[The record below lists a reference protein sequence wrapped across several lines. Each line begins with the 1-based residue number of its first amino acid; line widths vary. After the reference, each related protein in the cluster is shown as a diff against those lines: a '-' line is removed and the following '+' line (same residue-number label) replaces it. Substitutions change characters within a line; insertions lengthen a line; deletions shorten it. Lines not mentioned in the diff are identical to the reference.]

1 MQTLDFTRALTEIVA
16 ELKIKELHTLMQGWL
31 LDPLKPIANQAAN
44 QHLIPEDQKKTF
56 ASLLFN
62 SHAGFDRLS
71 RIDLTSRILNGMDA
85 RELYEP
91 ARLARIMNLVS
102 SVQLME
108 QLRGSGNA
116 ELFDFF
122 ETLKAFL
129 RMEVTCRTLLQDEKV
144 GKVEPSDSLLELQLT
159 DYDEGGVAPVRVAA
173 VFSTLAK
180 LQMNMARLL
189 GAADNRLMVKYLDS
203 GSDFK
208 FGVEGLKEPIDAI
221 RDLILSIWDRIK
233 YRDQDTF
240 ERNMQAITAGLDLLE
255 KTKQAVESKAV
266 TQEEAD
272 ILKELVL
279 REANDLIGLGVSPP
293 LKGPAADEERK
304 RLISKRS
311 TKLLTSGDA
320 SPAEPVPADP
330 GPQQAK

>member
-1 MQTLDFTRALTEIVA
+1 MA
-16 ELKIKELHTLMQGWL
+16 
-31 LDPLKPIANQAAN
+31 
-44 QHLIPEDQKKTF
+44 
-56 ASLLFN
+56 
-62 SHAGFDRLS
+62 
-71 RIDLTSRILNGMDA
+71 
-85 RELYEP
+85 P
-91 ARLARIMNLVS
+91 A
-102 SVQLME
+102 
-108 QLRGSGNA
+108 
-116 ELFDFF
+116 
-122 ETLKAFL
+122 
-129 RMEVTCRTLLQDEKV
+129 
-144 GKVEPSDSLLELQLT
+144 
-159 DYDEGGVAPVRVAA
+159 RVAA
-173 VFSTLAK
+173 AFSTLAK

-221 RDLILSIWDRIK
+221 RDLIHSVWDRIK

-311 TKLLTSGDA
+311 TKLLTTGDA
-320 SPAEPVPADP
+320 APIEPVPPNP
-330 GPQQAK
+330 GPQQVN